1 MKYHKEIIVLLIVSI
16 VCAAP
21 AMGAT
26 TYREGS
32 PELSAAILGTNEFAP
47 GQDATI
53 TVIVQ
58 NNGLNNVKDVWD
70 GTIDPEDNPTT
81 AKMVKV
87 GLAAGNAP
95 VVIKSD
101 PQVVGDIASQALAT
115 VPISA
120 KITQNATM
128 GEYHLPLTISYTYL
142 ASSDQPTSE
151 TLLSNYQQASVTF
164 PVTINIKPQASI
176 DVLNAV
182 PENLSVG
189 TSGYLDLKIRNSGS
203 DDGTKATVQL
213 LRNGD
218 SPIVPVDSSV
228 YIGDFSLNQTVSCR
242 YKIEVSSEAEKQTY
256 PVDVAVTYENRYG
269 DTVTSATQTV
279 GVPVRSKIT
288 FTVVSGTA
296 MVVPGSGNTIA
307 VQYRNTGDDTAYHAQ
322 SRLSAVDPFTSSDN
336 TAYLGDVGPGDT
348 VPARYQLSVGTAAD
362 IGNYS
367 LDTEVRYRDSQD
379 NSQVSDTFKVPV
391 QVVAPPASAGILQ
404 VLPVIVL
411 IALIA
416 ISAGYYL
423 LVMRKKK

>member
-1 MKYHKEIIVLLIVSI
+1 MKYHKEILVLLIVAL

-32 PELSAAILGTNEFAP
+32 PELSAAISGTNEFAP

-58 NNGLNNVKDVWD
+58 NNGLNIVKDVWD

-95 VVIKSD
+95 VVVKSD
-101 PQVVGDIASQALAT
+101 PQVVGDIASQALTT
-115 VPISA
+115 VRISA

-128 GEYHLPLTISYTYL
+128 GEYQLPLTVSYTYL

-176 DVLNAV
+176 DVLDAV

-189 TSGYLDLKIRNSGS
+189 TSGYLDLKIKNSGS
-203 DDGTKATVQL
+203 DDGKKATVQL

-288 FTVVSGTA
+288 FSVVSGIA
-296 MVVPGSGNTIA
+296 MVVPGSGNTIT

-336 TAYLGDVGPGDT
+336 TAYLGDVGPGET
-348 VPARYQLSVGTAAD
+348 VPARYQLSAGTAAG

-404 VLPVIVL
+404 VLPVIVI

>member
-1 MKYHKEIIVLLIVSI
+1 MKYHKEILVLLIVSL

-26 TYREGS
+26 TYREGG
-32 PELSAAILGTNEFAP
+32 PVLSAAITGTNEFAP

-58 NNGLNNVKDVWD
+58 NRGLNNVKDVWD

-87 GLAAGNAP
+87 GLAAENTP
-95 VVIKSD
+95 IIIKSD
-101 PQVVGDIASQALAT
+101 PQNVGDLASQALAT
-115 VPISA
+115 VQISA
-120 KITQNATM
+120 KITQNATI
-128 GEYHLPLTISYTYL
+128 GQYQIPLTINYTYL

-151 TLLSNYQQASVTF
+151 ILQSDYTQASVTF
-164 PVTINIKPQASI
+164 PITINIKPQASI

-182 PENLSVG
+182 PENLNVG
-189 TSGYLDLKIRNSGS
+189 TSGYLDLKIKNSGS
-203 DDGTKATVQL
+203 DDGIKATVQL
-213 LRNGD
+213 LRNGN

-228 YIGDFSLNQTVSCR
+228 YIGDFPLNQTVSCR
-242 YKIEVSSEAEKQTY
+242 YKIEISSEAEKQTY
-256 PVDVAVTYENRYG
+256 PVDVTVTYENRYG

-279 GVPVRSKIT
+279 GVPVGGKIT
-288 FTVVSGTA
+288 FSVISDTA
-296 MVVPGSGNTIA
+296 TVVPGSDNTIA
-307 VQYRNTGDDTAYHAQ
+307 VQYQNTGDDTVYNAQ

-336 TAYLGDVGPGDT
+336 TAYLGNLRPGDT
-348 VPARYQLSVGTAAD
+348 VTARYQLSAD
-362 IGNYS
+362 TNAGVGNYS
-367 LDTEVRYRDSQD
+367 LDTEIRYRDSQD

-391 QVVAPPASAGILQ
+391 QVAALPPSTGILRM
-404 VLPVIVL
+404 LPVIVV

-416 ISAGYYL
+416 IGAGYYL